1 MSLWFV
7 LALMTAAATFAVLW
21 PLGRRSAAGAGAG
34 ADIAVYRDQ
43 LAELERHGRA
53 GLIGSA
59 EAEAARVEVG
69 RRRLAADAAET
80 RRAQREG
87 NTGKGPVLRRRI
99 VAVGVILLLPLGAVA
114 LYGRL
119 GSPNMPD
126 APLAERASTP
136 LEARSVETLVKQVES
151 HLETNPEDGRG
162 WEIVAPVYLRLGRYE
177 DAVKARRNALRLKGA
192 TAGREADLG
201 EALVYAAGGVV
212 TQEAK
217 DAFERALALD
227 AKEVKARYFV
237 GLAAE
242 QDGDRDKAATL
253 WRALLADATPD
264 APWADLVRRA
274 LARVGGPPAAGGPSP
289 EEVAAAEEMPPE
301 ARAAMV
307 RGMVDRLATRLAG
320 DGSDIDG
327 WLRLVRAYMVLGEP
341 EKAKA
346 AAADARRALVGDA
359 DKLRRVDALMKAL
372 GLET

>member
-21 PLGRRSAAGAGAG
+21 PLGRRSAVSGAG

-53 GLIGSA
+53 GLIAGA

-69 RRRLAADAAET
+69 RRLLAAADAET
-80 RRAQREG
+80 RREQREG
-87 NTGKGPVLRRRI
+87 ISAKGSAWRRRA
-99 VAVGVILLLPLGAVA
+99 VTVGVILLLPLGAVA

-119 GSPNMPD
+119 GSPGMPD
-126 APLAERASTP
+126 VPLAERASTP
-136 LEARSVETLVKQVES
+136 LEARSIDTLVTQVET
-151 HLETNPEDGRG
+151 HLEANPEDGRG

-177 DAVKARRNALRLKGA
+177 DAVKARRNALRLNGA

-201 EALVYAAGGVV
+201 EALVYVAGGVV

-217 DAFERALALD
+217 EAFERALALD
-227 AKEVKARYFV
+227 AQEVKARYFV

-242 QDGDRDKAATL
+242 QDGEREKAAAL
-253 WRALLADATPD
+253 WRALLADAAPD

-274 LARVGGPPAAGGPSP
+274 LARVAGPPAAGGPSP
-289 EEVAAAEEMPPE
+289 EEVAAAEEMSPE
-301 ARAAMV
+301 ARTAMV

-327 WLRLVRAYMVLGEP
+327 WLRLVRAYMVLDEP
-341 EKAKA
+341 EKAKT
-346 AAADARRALVGDA
+346 AAADARRALAGDA